1 MSKLEQ
7 LLKDVE
13 DADAAEGHVLEE
25 WKDDPLHLDAD
36 AAWEASMVVSIKA
49 KKALY
54 AYRREKR
61 MSYQTTK
68 KQKYK
73 KLRFLLNKAGEMLDN
88 LYTAHL
94 EDKRKREKEKSE

>member
-36 AAWEASMVVSIKA
+36 AAWEASMVASIKA
-49 KKALY
+49 KKALL
-54 AYRREKR
+54 
-61 MSYQTTK
+61 SYQTTK

-73 KLRFLLNKAGEMLDN
+73 KLRSLLNKASEMLDN

-94 EDKRKREKEKSE
+94 EDRRKKGASK